1 MKWSSSISTETKLD
15 KAVADATD
23 AIRKDMGDLPIHLT
37 VVFVSPHFKAQYDL
51 IPNLIRERLSPGI
64 LLGCSGG
71 GIIGG
76 GQEVEHKPAF
86 SITCAHLPDVEVY
99 KIQTDTLSLPE
110 DDTSPNV
117 WREWIGVPVEKNPQ
131 FIFLADPFS
140 FRGEEFLAGI
150 DFAYP
155 QSAKVGGLASG
166 AQFQGA
172 NALYLDDTIYNEGLV
187 GVALS
192 GNIALDTIV
201 AQGCRPIGEPHNIT
215 QCDQNLLLEIGGKP
229 PLTVLEEMVETMSE
243 YDRKLMQTSLFLGIE
258 MDPFKDDPGQGDFLI
273 RNLMGVDRNTGALS
287 IGAMLREGQRVQFH
301 LRDKVMSA
309 EDLSL
314 LLSRYTEKGKPTG
327 AQGAL
332 LFSCLGRGEYLYGK
346 PNHDS
351 NVFKEKLGPVPLG
364 GFFCNGEIGPVG
376 NTTFLHGYT
385 SSFGIFR
392 PVRQ

>member
-1 MKWSSSISTETKLD
+1 MKWSSSISTETTIN
-15 KAVADATD
+15 KAVAEATD
-23 AIRKDMGDLPIHLT
+23 AIRGQMGDLPIHLT
-37 VVFVSPHFKAQYDL
+37 VVFVSPHFKAQYDI

-76 GQEVEHKPAF
+76 GREVEQKPAF
-86 SITCAHLPDVEVY
+86 SLTCAHLPDVEIL
-99 KIQTDTLSLPE
+99 KIQTDTLTLPE

-155 QSAKVGGLASG
+155 NSAKVGGLASG
-166 AQFQGA
+166 AQFQGG
-172 NALYLDDTIYNEGLV
+172 NALYLDDKIYDAGLV

-192 GNIALDTIV
+192 GNIELDTIV

-215 QCDQNLLLEIGGKP
+215 KCDQNLLLEIGGKT
-229 PLTVLEEMVETMSE
+229 PLAVLEEMVETMSE

-258 MDPFKDDPGQGDFLI
+258 MSPFNDDPGQGDFLI

-287 IGAMLREGQRVQFH
+287 IGALLREGQRVQFH

-314 LLSRYTEKGKPTG
+314 LLSRYSEKPKDTQ
-327 AQGAL
+327 AEGAL

-351 NVFKEKLGPVPLG
+351 NVFKEKLGQVPLG

-376 NTTFLHGYT
+376 DTTFLHGYT

-392 PVRQ
+392 PAR

>member
-1 MKWSSSISTETKLD
+1 MKWSSSISTETTID
-15 KAVADATD
+15 KAVEEATE
-23 AIRKDMGDLPIHLT
+23 AIKKEMGDLPIHLT
-37 VVFVSPHFKAQYDL
+37 VLFVSPHFKTQYDL

-76 GQEVEHKPAF
+76 GNEVEQKHAF
-86 SITCAHLPDVEVY
+86 SLTCAHLPDVE
-99 KIQTDTLSLPE
+99 IQQIQSDTTTLPGG
-110 DDTSPNV
+110 DTAPSV

-131 FIFLADPFS
+131 FIFLADPFT
-140 FRGEEFLAGI
+140 FRGEEFLNGV

-166 AQFQGA
+166 AHFQGG
-172 NALYLDDTIYNEGLV
+172 NALYLGDKIHNAGLI

-192 GNIALDTIV
+192 GNIELDTIV
-201 AQGCRPIGEPHNIT
+201 AQGCRPIGEPMPIT
-215 QCDQNLLLEIGGKP
+215 GCDQTLLTEVGGKS
-229 PLTVLEEMVETMSE
+229 PLTLLEEMVETMSE

-258 MDPFKDDPGQGDFLI
+258 MDPMKDNPGQGDFLI
-273 RNLMGVDRNTGALS
+273 RNLMGVDRDSGSLS
-287 IGAMLREGQRVQFH
+287 IGAILREGQLVQFH

-309 EDLSL
+309 EDLSMML
-314 LLSRYTEKGKPTG
+314 TRYTGKSHDTQ
-327 AQGAL
+327 AAGAL

-346 PNHDS
+346 SNHDS
-351 NVFKEKLGPVPLG
+351 DVFKDKMGTVPLG

-376 NTTFLHGYT
+376 DTTFLHGYT

-392 PVRQ
+392 PVK